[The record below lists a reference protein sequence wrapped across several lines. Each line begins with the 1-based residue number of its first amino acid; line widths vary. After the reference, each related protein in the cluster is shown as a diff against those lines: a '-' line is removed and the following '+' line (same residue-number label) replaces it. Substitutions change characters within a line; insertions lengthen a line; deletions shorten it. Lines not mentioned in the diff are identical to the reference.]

1 MSHFPGEGFEAGIGC
16 GGGDCVEAPKIVLT
30 PFGEGLF
37 VAGSLVDEAQAAFHG
52 SRFLTGREAAEGEA
66 EEGPSGEG
74 GGHYLIDYLI
84 EFAIT

>member
-1 MSHFPGEGFEAGIGC
+1 MSPNAVTSAVINIDGRRSA
-16 GGGDCVEAPKIVLT
+16 APRSAV
-30 PFGEGLF
+30 
-37 VAGSLVDEAQAAFHG
+37 SAFHG